1 MSKSSYLA
9 LPAALLLAAACSSD
23 SGGGDG
29 NPDGIDS
36 GMQSSIDA
44 APNAPDA
51 DNRLANWC
59 TGQPADFSFFV
70 TSMDALWAL
79 SDSTPGDLNGGFG
92 GNFGGIA
99 GADSICQTIAAATG
113 NGDKT
118 WHAFLSAIDDG
129 TGNPAHAIQ
138 RIGTGPWSDA
148 NGRLVATGIA
158 GLLDAPRP
166 DGDVQSTS
174 DLPDECGVP
183 LTQLGD
189 AHDVVTASN
198 RQGLLATDDPQ
209 YTCNDWTSDTGAV
222 GSGGNLGGAT
232 SVKCGHS
239 FPRAG
244 GGGGGQHWLSDHGL
258 RGCDKGANLLQNGAG
273 EGTCIG
279 CTGGY
284 GALYC
289 FAL

>member
-1 MSKSSYLA
+1 MFKPSILS
-9 LPAALLLAAACSSD
+9 LPASLLLLVACSSD
-23 SGGGDG
+23 TGGNG

-36 GMQSSIDA
+36 GMQSAIDA

-51 DNRLANWC
+51 DTRLANWC
-59 TGQPADFSFFV
+59 TGQPANFSFFV

-99 GADSICQTIAAATG
+99 GADAICQTIAEATG

-118 WHAFLSAIDDG
+118 WHAFLSATDNG
-129 TGNPAHAIQ
+129 SGSPVNAIE
-138 RIGTGPWSDA
+138 RIGNGPWSDA

-158 GLLDAPRP
+158 GMLAGDRP
-166 DGDVQSTS
+166 DGDPQTIN

-183 LTQLGD
+183 LSVLGD
-189 AHDVVTASN
+189 SHDVVTASN
-198 RQGLLATDDPQ
+198 RMGLLANTNPE
-209 YTCNDWTSDTGAV
+209 YTCNDWTSDSGDV
-222 GSGGNLGGAT
+222 GSSGAISGNEN
-232 SVKCGHS
+232 VKCGHS

-244 GGGGGQHWLSDHGL
+244 GGGGQRWLSDHGL
-258 RGCDKGANLLQNGAG
+258 RGCGKGANLLQNGAG